1 MLSSIFPIGQVKRHQ
16 ASEKLPMV
24 LNAQVQQF
32 MHDDVFL
39 EILTLSQEVFT
50 EGHGPVWG
58 ARSPLL
64 LHPLHPDL
72 GRFDVERTRP
82 SANSFLEDVFVR
94 EPAFLLGHDM
104 EQIG

>member
-50 EGHGPVWG
+50 EGHGPIWG
-58 ARSPLL
+58 ARSPLVR
-64 LHPLHPDL
+64 HPLYPDL
-72 GRFDVERTRP
+72 GGFDVERCRP
-82 SANSFLEDVFVR
+82 TADGFLEGVFVR
-94 EPAFLLGHDM
+94 ESPFLLGHGI
-104 EQIG
+104 E